1 MSHTPDNFYW
11 AIANRIG
18 LLLCGHVHGGAIRIP
33 VVGSIFVPSRFGRR
47 FDMGV
52 FEEAGTVMVVN
63 RGLSGREPI
72 RFRCNPQVMRVT
84 LKARDMR

>member
-1 MSHTPDNFYW
+1 M
-11 AIANRIG
+11 
-18 LLLCGHVHGGAIRIP
+18 
-33 VVGSIFVPSRFGRR
+33 VVRFAFPSWVDLRAESIWPA

-72 RFRCNPQVMRVT
+72 RFRCNPQVMR
-84 LKARDMR
+84 RDAEGSGHAINWRQDLHPFVRRQ